1 MVSSE
6 MEEVLGMSDRVV
18 VMRERRIVGVVP
30 RDALHAERVA
40 QLMTGSSEPGQ
51 LP

>member
-18 VMRERRIVGVVP
+18 VMRERRMVGVLE
-30 RDALHAERVA
+30 RAGLTAERVA
-40 QLMTGSSEPGQ
+40 QMMTGGLLAEAV
-51 LP
+51 